1 MDKVANREAQVSQ
14 FIEENWEVLEDPELG
29 PDAAQRLA
37 IQTVNLLVPLM
48 NEVTDTLNDATK
60 AANLLADAIND
71 PHCSAGEVNEHEK
84 EHRRLG
90 AKRERLQALQD
101 RLLDFHQEVGCA
113 RPEDRARIETRVP
126 VKIPWWKRLLGVHQ
140 EESSEP
146 RESTLTPSQVDSDR
160 EDYEKLLTWYEQN
173 LEVLEKAVAGRQ
185 RGEPGDWH
193 QVIDELLGNMNWCD
207 RNMDAIEQRNVEI
220 AGSGLVTERRD
231 LFARYLEI
239 SS

>member
-14 FIEENWEVLEDPELG
+14 FIE
-29 PDAAQRLA
+29 DAVHRLN
-37 IQTVNLLVPLM
+37 IQFVNLLVLLR
-48 NEVTDTLNDATK
+48 NELTDTLNDASK

-71 PHCSAGEVNEHEK
+71 PHCSAGEINKREK
-84 EHRRLG
+84 EHRRLE

-113 RPEDRARIETRVP
+113 RPSDRARIETRVP

-140 EESSEP
+140 EEFLAP
-146 RESTLTPSQVDSDR
+146 RKYTLTPSKAESDR

-173 LEVLEKAVAGRQ
+173 LEVLEKAIVGRQ
-185 RGEPGDWH
+185 RGEPGDWQ
-193 QVIDELLGNMNWCD
+193 QVIDELRGNMNWCD